1 VSGGSLSSISGSG
14 LTRTAIFS
22 PNANTNSGTA
32 SISVAAKSYTDPAGN
47 DGDVANSTALTFDT
61 QPPSLAISSTAST
74 LKSGETAT
82 ITFTFSEDPG
92 SSFAW
97 DGTSGDVTV
106 TGGSLSS
113 ISGSGLSRIATFT
126 PDNGV
131 NHGTAAITV
140 SSGTYTDAAGNSG
153 GADDAPSLSFDTLA
167 PSINRARGLT
177 TTNASGTYGI
187 GNRLF
192 ILVPFTEAVFVH
204 WYPITTAGYWN

>member
-1 VSGGSLSSISGSG
+1 VGSLSSISGSG

-106 TGGSLSS
+106 SGGSLSS
-113 ISGSGLSRIATFT
+113 ISGSGLTRTAIFSPNANT
-126 PDNGV
+126 NS
-131 NHGTAAITV
+131 GTASISV
-140 SSGTYTDAAGNSG
+140 AAKS
-153 GADDAPSLSFDTLA
+153 
-167 PSINRARGLT
+167 
-177 TTNASGTYGI
+177 
-187 GNRLF
+187 
-192 ILVPFTEAVFVH
+192 
-204 WYPITTAGYWN
+204 